1 MQSKNWAK
9 QITAN
14 MQLRPFGLRQNPS
27 RCSGL
32 RISADR
38 YLQFPF
44 SLAILLIIWYIVC
57 MTFEWDENKN
67 KQNTKKHNIS
77 FEEAQYAFLDPKKII
92 LEDKKHSIDE
102 ERFFCIGQIGSGIV
116 TVRFTIRNGVI
127 RLFGAGYWRE
137 GKQRYEERC

>member
-1 MQSKNWAK
+1 
-9 QITAN
+9 
-14 MQLRPFGLRQNPS
+14 
-27 RCSGL
+27 
-32 RISADR
+32 
-38 YLQFPF
+38 
-44 SLAILLIIWYIVC
+44 

-77 FEEAQYAFLDPKKII
+77 FEEAQYTFLDPKKII

-116 TVRFTIRNGVI
+116 TVRFTIRKGVI